1 MSEKSISKTVVI
13 NIASSVILQGIAFL
27 TTPYFSRALGKEQ
40 FGIYSVYNS
49 WVAVLTCIV
58 GLGVTNSLAT
68 GKYSFEKDYLNFR
81 SNILILAVG
90 ISSVLFLVYLGF
102 IGMVSKM
109 LGFGLGLSSLLYFTA
124 MGRGIISYIQEMM
137 IYEKK
142 PLSNLILSCCVSV
155 SCVALS
161 VVLINIGTYEKSIG
175 RIYGASFPYIVI
187 ALIVAI
193 VIIFQ
198 NPIMIKK
205 EYCIYGFAV
214 GTPIVF
220 HLLGHSVLSQADR
233 IVMERSGVENAEIGV
248 YSIYCTVIT
257 ALRTVL
263 NAINTSW
270 CPFYYDDLNHKDWN
284 ALEIKCKNYIELFTA
299 LTIAFVLA
307 VRELGM
313 IMGNEEYWGRLE
325 MLPMM
330 VLPVYFTFLYQFPVN
345 FEFYNKK
352 TKIIAAGTV
361 GAATIDLVLNYML
374 IGRYGMTGAIVASI
388 VSYLLLFCF
397 HLYVAG
403 RINSMSFHMR
413 LKEFIPG
420 IIAVVGAIVASRL
433 LLYKPVVR
441 WIIALSIGI
450 IEVIKMFKRRSIF

>member
-137 IYEKK
+137 IYEK
-142 PLSNLILSCCVSV
+142 
-155 SCVALS
+155 
-161 VVLINIGTYEKSIG
+161 SIG

-248 YSIYCTVIT
+248 YSLYCTVIT